1 MHRKINKSYTSH
13 VLNVYNVHFK
23 LLSKQVGIPV
33 GCVLPTFCLPRGIC
47 IQGVCLGCLHLG
59 GLDLG
64 GSAQPPGLPTG
75 GLPSGVC
82 LGGSASR
89 SAYGG
94 WADPL
99 PPVNRM
105 THRCK
110 NLPCPKLRLRAVK
123 ILFSMIQFCH
133 RTLESRK
140 TYHPEFRDILIKIC
154 CFYLKIFIYII

>member
-33 GCVLPTFCLPRGIC
+33 GCVLPTFCLPRGDLHPGGLPGVSASGVSGFGGVCPTPRSAYRGSAFRGLPRGIC
-47 IQGVCLGCLHLG
+47 IQFCLWGVGR
-59 GLDLG
+59 
-64 GSAQPPGLPTG
+64 PP
-75 GLPSGVC
+75 
-82 LGGSASR
+82 
-89 SAYGG
+89 
-94 WADPL
+94 